1 MLEQLIQQP
10 VVRPAGT
17 YLQAFIV
24 ITCIL
29 LWIYRGVA
37 VQFNSNVGK
46 GPCAQRADD
55 ASEAILDVVF
65 LLYHGLRTG
74 KTPRLQLIWVDTG
87 SDGKPFQQWIK
98 QHLDVRLEVVKHRWT
113 GIRGVWVPAGVVI
126 DWDKVLPKG
135 FHVLPRR

>member
-37 VQFNSNVGK
+37 VHFNSNVGK

-65 LLYHGLRTG
+65 LLYHGLR
-74 KTPRLQLIWVDTG
+74 I
-87 SDGKPFQQWIK
+87 
-98 QHLDVRLEVVKHRWT
+98 
-113 GIRGVWVPAGVVI
+113 GIRVCAESRNLAERKKEEEKNVEEDHGKEQHHGQV
-126 DWDKVLPKG
+126 
-135 FHVLPRR
+135 FT